1 MTAIGG
7 AKITSEDRN
16 LLILGVDVGGSKIET
31 ALVNT
36 ADCIL
41 ASHRRSIHPEKNPDR
56 VIADIVASIG
66 ICLRKTNQAALGL
79 GIGVAGQVDK
89 VTGTVRF
96 SPNLGWHNVPLRA
109 RLEEALG
116 LPVVID
122 NDVRAA
128 TWAEWQHGAG
138 QGVNDLVCLFV
149 GTGIGG
155 GVVSGGCLLEG
166 CHNSAGELGHTTI
179 IASGRHCRCPNQ
191 GCLEAYA
198 GGWAIAERAQEAVR
212 ADPKAGQTLV
222 TLAGNIQHISA
233 ITVSRAYTDGDP
245 LARRLV
251 EETAQ
256 YLAAGV
262 VSIVN
267 AFNPCLL
274 VLGGGVIQGLPEYI
288 PMVDR
293 SVRANALET
302 AVEHLRIVIAALGNK
317 AGVIG
322 AAALARN
329 KIGKS
334 L

>member
-1 MTAIGG
+1 MTVIGG

-16 LLILGVDVGGSKIET
+16 LLTLGVDVGGSKIET

-36 ADCIL
+36 AGCIL
-41 ASHRRSIHPEKNPDR
+41 ASHHCPTHPKKNPDR
-56 VIADIVASIG
+56 IIADIVASIE
-66 ICLRKTNQAALGL
+66 ICLREANQAAQGL

-96 SPNLGWHNVPLRA
+96 SPNLGWHNVPLQA
-109 RLEEALG
+109 RLEKALG
-116 LPVVID
+116 LPIVVD
-122 NDVRAA
+122 NDMHA
-128 TWAEWQHGAG
+128 TTWGEWQYGAG

-166 CHNSAGELGHTTI
+166 CRNSAGELGHTTI
-179 IASGRHCRCPNQ
+179 IASGRRCRCPNQ

-198 GGWAIAERAQEAVR
+198 GGWAIAERAQEAVH
-212 ADPKAGQTLV
+212 AEPKAGQTLV
-222 TLAGNIQHISA
+222 TLAGSIPHISA
-233 ITVSRAYTDGDP
+233 TTVSPAYADGDP
-245 LARRLV
+245 LAHRLG

-256 YLAAGV
+256 YLAAGI

-274 VLGGGVIQGLPEYI
+274 ILGGGVIQGLPEYVSMI
-288 PMVDR
+288 ER
-293 SVRANALET
+293 SVRHNALET
-302 AVEHLRIVIAALGNK
+302 AVEHLRIVMTALGNK

-322 AAALARN
+322 AAAMARN
-329 KIGKS
+329 KIRES

>member
-1 MTAIGG
+1 M
-7 AKITSEDRN
+7 D
-16 LLILGVDVGGSKIET
+16 LGGSKLET

-36 ADCIL
+36 DGIIL
-41 ASHRRSIHPEKNPDR
+41 ASHRRSTHPDPDK
-56 VIADIVASIG
+56 VIADIVASTE
-66 ICLRKTNQAALGL
+66 ICLREANQAAWGL

-89 VTGTVRF
+89 LTGTVLF
-96 SPNLGWHNVPLRA
+96 APNLGWRNMPLRA

-116 LPVVID
+116 LPVVIN

-128 TWAEWQHGAG
+128 TWGEWRHGAG
-138 QGVNDLVCLFV
+138 QGVDDLVCLFI

-155 GVVSGGCLLEG
+155 GIVSGGCLIEG
-166 CHNSAGELGHTTI
+166 CYNSAGELGHITI
-179 IASGRHCRCPNQ
+179 IASGRQCRCPNQ

-233 ITVSRAYTDGDP
+233 ATVSRAYTDGDS
-245 LARRLV
+245 LAHRLV

-274 VLGGGVIQGLPEYI
+274 ILGGGVIQGLPEYVPLI
-288 PMVDR
+288 ER

-302 AVEHLRIVIAALGNK
+302 AVEPLRIVTAALGNK

-322 AAALARN
+322 AAALARS
-329 KIGKS
+329 KIEES

>member
-1 MTAIGG
+1 M
-7 AKITSEDRN
+7 
-16 LLILGVDVGGSKIET
+16 GVDLGGSKIET

-36 ADCIL
+36 DGGIL
-41 ASHRRSIHPEKNPDR
+41 ASHHRSTHPEKNPDK
-56 VIADIVASIG
+56 VIADIVASTK
-66 ICLRKTNQAALGL
+66 ICLREANQAAWGL

-89 VTGTVRF
+89 LTGTVRF
-96 SPNLGWHNVPLRA
+96 APNLGWRNMPLRA

-116 LPVVID
+116 LPVVIN

-128 TWAEWQHGAG
+128 TWGEWRHGAG
-138 QGVNDLVCLFV
+138 QGVDDLVCLFI

-155 GVVSGGCLLEG
+155 GIISGGCLLKG
-166 CHNSAGELGHTTI
+166 CYNSAGELGHITI
-179 IASGRHCRCPNQ
+179 IASGRQCRCPNQ

-198 GGWAIAERAQEAVR
+198 SGWAIAERAQEAVR
-212 ADPKAGQTLV
+212 ADPRAGQTLV
-222 TLAGNIQHISA
+222 ALADDIQHISA
-233 ITVSRAYTDGDP
+233 ATISRAYSDGDS
-245 LARRLV
+245 LALRLM

-262 VSIVN
+262 VGIVN

-274 VLGGGVIQGLPEYI
+274 ILGGGVIQGLPEYI
-288 PMVDR
+288 PLIER

-302 AVEHLRIVIAALGNK
+302 AVEHLRIVTAALGNK

-322 AAALARN
+322 AAALARS
-329 KIGKS
+329 KIEEP

>member
-1 MTAIGG
+1 
-7 AKITSEDRN
+7 
-16 LLILGVDVGGSKIET
+16 
-31 ALVNT
+31 
-36 ADCIL
+36 
-41 ASHRRSIHPEKNPDR
+41 
-56 VIADIVASIG
+56 
-66 ICLRKTNQAALGL
+66 
-79 GIGVAGQVDK
+79 VAGQVDK
-89 VTGTVRF
+89 VSGTVRF
-96 SPNLGWHNVPLRA
+96 SPNLGWRNVPLQA

-116 LPVVID
+116 LPVVVN

-128 TWAEWQHGAG
+128 TWGEWRHGAG

-155 GVVSGGCLLEG
+155 GIVSNGCLLEG
-166 CHNSAGELGHTTI
+166 CYNSAGELGHITI
-179 IASGRHCRCPNQ
+179 VASGRHCRCPNQ

-212 ADPKAGQTLV
+212 ADLKAGQTLV
-222 TLAGNIQHISA
+222 TLAGGIQHISA
-233 ITVSRAYTDGDP
+233 ATVSRAYTDGDS

-262 VSIVN
+262 VGIVN

-274 VLGGGVIQGLPEYI
+274 ILGGGVIQGLPEYVPLI
-288 PMVDR
+288 ER

-302 AVEHLRIVIAALGNK
+302 AVEQLRIVTAALGNK

-322 AAALARN
+322 AAALARS
-329 KIGKS
+329 KIEEP

>member
-1 MTAIGG
+1 L
-7 AKITSEDRN
+7 EDSS
-16 LLILGVDVGGSKIET
+16 LPTLGVDIGGTKIEV
-31 ALVNT
+31 ALVDT
-36 ADCIL
+36 ASSIL
-41 ASHRRSIHPEKNPDR
+41 ASYRHPIHPQKNPDR
-56 VIADIVASIG
+56 IITDILASIE
-66 ICLRKTNQAALGL
+66 ICLREANQPARGL

-109 RLEEALG
+109 KLEEALG
-116 LPVVID
+116 LPVVVN

-138 QGVNDLVCLFV
+138 QGVSDLVCLFI

-166 CHNSAGELGHTTI
+166 CYNSAGELGHTTI
-179 IASGRHCRCPNQ
+179 IASGRHCRCPNR

-198 GGWAIAERAQEAVR
+198 GGWAIAERAQETVR
-212 ADPKAGQTLV
+212 ADPKGGQTLV
-222 TLAGNIQHISA
+222 TLAGNIKHISA
-233 ITVSRAYTDGDP
+233 ATVSQAYAGGDP

-256 YLAAGV
+256 YLAAGI

-274 VLGGGVIQGLPEYI
+274 ILGGGVIQGLPEYV
-288 PMVDR
+288 PMIER
-293 SVRANALET
+293 YVRPKALET
-302 AVEHLRIVIAALGNK
+302 AVERLHIVTATLGNK

-322 AAALARN
+322 AAALARS
-329 KIGKS
+329 KIESPYK
-334 L
+334 

>member
-1 MTAIGG
+1 M
-7 AKITSEDRN
+7 
-16 LLILGVDVGGSKIET
+16 
-31 ALVNT
+31 
-36 ADCIL
+36 
-41 ASHRRSIHPEKNPDR
+41 ASTE
-56 VIADIVASIG
+56 
-66 ICLRKTNQAALGL
+66 ICLREANQAAWGL

-96 SPNLGWHNVPLRA
+96 SPNLDWHNVPLRA

-116 LPVVID
+116 LPVVVN

-128 TWAEWQHGAG
+128 TWGEWQHGAG

-155 GVVSGGCLLEG
+155 GIVSSGCLLEG
-166 CHNSAGELGHTTI
+166 CHNSAGELGHITI
-179 IASGRHCRCPNQ
+179 VASGRHCRCPNQ

-198 GGWAIAERAQEAVR
+198 GGWAIAERAQEAVH

-222 TLAGNIQHISA
+222 TLAGGIQHISA
-233 ITVSRAYTDGDP
+233 ATVSRAYTDGDS

-262 VSIVN
+262 VGIVN

-274 VLGGGVIQGLPEYI
+274 ILGGGVIQGLPEYI
-288 PMVDR
+288 PLIER

-302 AVEHLRIVIAALGNK
+302 AVEHLRIVTAALGNK

-322 AAALARN
+322 AADLARS
-329 KIGKS
+329 KIGEP